1 MGVLVRYNCR
11 IKSRQSY
18 LLPYKPLR
26 LIICKEIGLIVCLAK
41 TINRLYHLF
50 AKLLIISLLLIL
62 FVNRIKTGVLNIDK
76 RSGVDR
82 LKKFGLSVALFILF
96 FAAVYLACCYLL
108 PGFKIKLYADDLTY
122 FLESIKYMAGLK
134 TLISAL
140 AGLIAGTFPY
150 LFDKFFK
157 R

>member
-1 MGVLVRYNCR
+1 M
-11 IKSRQSY
+11 
-18 LLPYKPLR
+18 
-26 LIICKEIGLIVCLAK
+26 
-41 TINRLYHLF
+41 F

-76 RSGVDR
+76 RSGADR
-82 LKKFGLSVALFILF
+82 LKRFGLSVALFILF